1 MTVKEIKAILA
12 NMNDNDEVKFITP
25 FNDRDRYWNGR
36 GGNIV
41 KIVNANMEPTRNQ
54 YGAYVYEG

>member
-1 MTVKEIKAILA
+1 MTAKEIQAILPH
-12 NMNDNDEVKFITP
+12 MNDNDEVKFITP
-25 FNDRDRYWNGR
+25 LQDRDGYWNER
-36 GGNIV
+36 GVNIV

>member
-25 FNDRDRYWNGR
+25 FRDRDGYWNEKEV
-36 GGNIV
+36 NIV

>member
-12 NMNDNDEVKFITP
+12 SMNDNDEVKFITP
-25 FNDRDRYWNGR
+25 FQDRDGYWNER
-36 GGNIV
+36 GVNIV

>member
-1 MTVKEIKAILA
+1 MTVKEIKAMLA

-25 FNDRDRYWNGR
+25 YQDRDGFWNER
-36 GGNIV
+36 ETMVV
-41 KIVNANMEPTRNQ
+41 KIVNGNVKPTRNE

>member
-1 MTVKEIKAILA
+1 MTVKEIKAMLA
-12 NMNDNDEVKFITP
+12 NMNDNNEVKFITP
-25 FNDRDRYWNGR
+25 FRDRDGYWNER
-36 GGNIV
+36 GVNIV